1 MEEKW
6 GIKKMVMCI
15 LMLWSINLLK
25 GANGL
30 RFVID
35 REECFSHKVEYEGD
49 TVHFSFV
56 VIKVDSAWHSENEG
70 VVDLVVNFLSFP
82 FCNLFCG
89 FALIL
94 S

>member
-1 MEEKW
+1 MVI
-6 GIKKMVMCI
+6 GI
-15 LMLWSINLLK
+15 LFLWSLRLLG

-56 VIKVDSAWHSENEG
+56 VIKADTPWHSENEG
-70 VVDLVVNFLSFP
+70 GVDLVVNFFFLLSF
-82 FCNLFCG
+82 FCG
-89 FALIL
+89 FALFL
-94 S
+94 

>member
-1 MEEKW
+1 MMEINW
-6 GIKKMVMCI
+6 GMKQIVIGI
-15 LMLWSINLLK
+15 LLLWSLRLLR

-56 VIKVDSAWHSENEG
+56 VIKADTPWHSQNEG
-70 VVDLVVNFLSFP
+70 GVDLVVIFFLIF
-82 FCNLFCG
+82 FCVY
-89 FALIL
+89 I
-94 S
+94 